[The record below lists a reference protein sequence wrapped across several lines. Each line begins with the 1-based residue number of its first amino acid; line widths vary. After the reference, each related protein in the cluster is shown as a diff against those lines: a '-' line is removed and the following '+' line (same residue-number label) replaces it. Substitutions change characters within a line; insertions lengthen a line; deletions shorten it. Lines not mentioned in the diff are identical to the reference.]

1 MSQTDKLIAK
11 SISDNPHLAHEHKMA
26 RKKLRAAMLVVNLRE
41 EKGWSQREL
50 ANKLNKPQF
59 TIARIENGD
68 VNPSF
73 GLMDE
78 IAHLADKELTL
89 TKL

>member
-1 MSQTDKLIAK
+1 MNQTEMFIEK
-11 SISDNPHLAHEHKMA
+11 SISNKPHLAHEHKEA
-26 RKKLRAAMLVVNLRE
+26 RNKLRAAMLVVNLRKE
-41 EKGWSQREL
+41 NGWSQREL
-50 ANKLNKPQF
+50 AKKLNKTQS

-78 IAHLADKELTL
+78 IAHLADRELTL
-89 TKL
+89 TKV

>member
-1 MSQTDKLIAK
+1 MNQTDMLIAK
-11 SISDNPHLAHEHKMA
+11 SISDNPHLAQEYKLA
-26 RKKLRAAMLVVNLRE
+26 RKKLRAAMLVINLRK

-50 ANKLNKPQF
+50 AKKLNKPQS

-78 IAHLADKELTL
+78 IAHLANQELTL
-89 TKL
+89 TKV

>member
-1 MSQTDKLIAK
+1 
-11 SISDNPHLAHEHKMA
+11 
-26 RKKLRAAMLVVNLRE
+26 MLVINLSE

-50 ANKLNKPQF
+50 AKKLNKPQS

-78 IAHLADKELTL
+78 IAHLADCELTL
-89 TKL
+89 TKVWDTHH

>member
-1 MSQTDKLIAK
+1 MNQTDMLIAK
-11 SISDNPHLAHEHKMA
+11 SISDNPHLAQEHKLT
-26 RKKLRAAMLVVNLRE
+26 RKKLRAAMLVVDLRE

-50 ANKLNKPQF
+50 AKKLNKPQS

-73 GLMDE
+73 GLIDE
-78 IAHLADKELTL
+78 IAHLADRELTL
-89 TKL
+89 TKV

>member
-1 MSQTDKLIAK
+1 MNQTEMLIAK
-11 SISDNPHLAHEHKMA
+11 SISNKPHLAHEYKEA
-26 RKKLRAAMLVVNLRE
+26 RNKLRAAMLVVNLRKE
-41 EKGWSQREL
+41 NGWSQREL
-50 ANKLNKPQF
+50 AKKLNKPQS

-78 IAHLADKELTL
+78 IANLADRELTL
-89 TKL
+89 TKV

>member
-1 MSQTDKLIAK
+1 
-11 SISDNPHLAHEHKMA
+11 
-26 RKKLRAAMLVVNLRE
+26 MLVINLSE

-50 ANKLNKPQF
+50 AKKLNKPQS

-78 IAHLADKELTL
+78 IAHLADRELTL
-89 TKL
+89 TKV

>member
-1 MSQTDKLIAK
+1 MNQTEMLIAK
-11 SISDNPHLAHEHKMA
+11 SISNKPHLAYEHKEA
-26 RKKLRAAMLVVNLRE
+26 RNKLRAAMLVVNLRKE
-41 EKGWSQREL
+41 NGWSQREL
-50 ANKLNKPQF
+50 AKKLNKPQS

-78 IAHLADKELTL
+78 IAHLADQELTL
-89 TKL
+89 TKV

>member
-1 MSQTDKLIAK
+1 MNQTDMLIAK
-11 SISDNPHLAHEHKMA
+11 SISDNPHLAQEHKLA
-26 RKKLRAAMLVVNLRE
+26 RKKLRAAMLVINLRK

-50 ANKLNKPQF
+50 AKKLNKPQS

-78 IAHLADKELTL
+78 IAHLANQELTL
-89 TKL
+89 TKV